1 MRKFA
6 LLSILFAGLMASCAT
21 IYYSTVFRVESTVP
35 QAEYKDAPKDVID
48 GPVGHYLGW
57 DWLARAVSSYETNDS
72 TRLSRNS
79 YAFTLQQVSKD
90 RPTTQPTV
98 DTLIIALRPSDKQL
112 VLPLLHMIV
121 DSSNFGDEIRRISR
135 FGITEIPAEIDTL
148 EIRFTA
154 RDGSG
159 GAEEISYRMVRYSAK
174 YEKFGFRARE

>member
-1 MRKFA
+1 MRKLA
-6 LLSILFAGLMASCAT
+6 ILSILFAGLMASCAT

-48 GPVGHYLGW
+48 GPIGHHLGW

-79 YAFTLQQVSKD
+79 YAFTLQQVAKD
-90 RPTTQPTV
+90 RPATQPTV
-98 DTLIIALRPSDKQL
+98 DSLIILLRPTDKQL
-112 VLPLLHMIV
+112 VMPLNHMIV
-121 DSSNFGDEIRRISR
+121 DSNNFGDEIRRISR

>member
-1 MRKFA
+1 MKKLT
-6 LLSILFAGLMASCAT
+6 LLAVIFSGLMASCAT

-48 GPVGHYLGW
+48 GPIGHHLGW

-90 RPTTQPTV
+90 RPATQPTV
-98 DTLIIALRPSDKQL
+98 DTLIIALRPTDKRL

-121 DSSNFGDEIRRISR
+121 DSNNFGDEIRRISR
-135 FGITEIPAEIDTL
+135 FGITEIPPEIDTL
-148 EIRFTA
+148 EISFTA
-154 RDGSG
+154 RDGNAG
-159 GAEEISYRMVRYSAK
+159 TEVIKYRMVRYNAK
-174 YEKFGFRARE
+174 YEKFGFRARD